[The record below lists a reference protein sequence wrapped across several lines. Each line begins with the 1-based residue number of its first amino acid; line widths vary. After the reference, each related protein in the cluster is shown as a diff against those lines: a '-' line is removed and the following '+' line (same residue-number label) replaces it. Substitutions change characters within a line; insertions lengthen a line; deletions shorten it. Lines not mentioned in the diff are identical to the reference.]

1 MAARKAD
8 ARWEGTLKEG
18 KGTLSLGSGAFEGQY
33 SFTSRFEEGT
43 GTNPE
48 ELIAAAHA
56 GCYAMALNAALERA
70 EMTPNYVQTTADVR
84 MERTDSGPTITKIIL
99 NVEASVP
106 GIEEDKFMEFAQN
119 AKENCTVSRALA
131 AVEEVE
137 LNAKLV

>member
-18 KGTLSLGSGAFEGQY
+18 KGTLSLSSGAFEGEY
-33 SFTSRFEEGT
+33 SFTTRFEDGTT

-48 ELIAAAHA
+48 ELLAASHA

-70 EMTPNYVQTTADVR
+70 EMTPNYVQATADVR

-99 NVEASVP
+99 NVEASIP
-106 GIEEDKFMEFAQN
+106 GIDEAKFMEFAQN
-119 AKENCTVSRALA
+119 AKENCTISRALA
-131 AVEEVE
+131 VEEIE